1 MICRTPCGTMS
12 ETTIRNVVFDIGWVL
27 VHLAPMP
34 LLQLLRDHGAE
45 VDQLEQVTS
54 RIDLHEHESGRL
66 DGVGLVSNIAR
77 LAPRRPS
84 AELVAAAWVD
94 MFDPQP
100 EMFGLA
106 ERLRSRYRV
115 YLLSNV
121 GDLHWAELQRR
132 FRLHELGHGVV
143 TSFEAGVMKPLAAI
157 YEQTERRF
165 SLNPAETVF
174 IDDRL
179 ENIEAVRVRGW
190 HGIVHAGHNATVSAL
205 RALGVET
212 E

>member
-1 MICRTPCGTMS
+1 MS
-12 ETTIRNVVFDIGWVL
+12 ERAVKNVIFDIGWVL
-27 VHLAPMP
+27 VHLAPTP
-34 LLQLLRDHGAE
+34 LLQLLRAHGAE
-45 VDQLEQVTS
+45 MEHLEQVTS

-66 DGVGLVSNIAR
+66 DGAGLVSNIVK
-77 LAPRRPS
+77 LAPLRPS
-84 AELVAAAWVD
+84 PELVAAAWID

-100 EMFGLA
+100 KMFDLA
-106 ERLRSRYRV
+106 KRLRRRYQV

-121 GDLHWAELQRR
+121 GDLHWAELRRR
-132 FRLHELGHGVV
+132 FRLHELGDGVV
-143 TSFEAGVMKPLAAI
+143 TSFEAGVMKPHADI
-157 YEQTERRF
+157 YAQTEQRF
-165 SLNPAETVF
+165 SLKPAETVF

-190 HGIVHAGHNATVSAL
+190 HGIVHASHHETVRAL

>member
-1 MICRTPCGTMS
+1 MS

-27 VHLAPMP
+27 VHLAPTP
-34 LLQLLRDHGAE
+34 LLQLLRDHGAK

-66 DGVGLVSNIAR
+66 DGAGLVSNIAG
-77 LAPRRPS
+77 LAPRRPPS
-84 AELVAAAWVD
+84 ELVAAAWVD
-94 MFDPQP
+94 MFDPEP
-100 EMFGLA
+100 RMFSLA

-132 FRLHELGHGVV
+132 FRLHELGQGVV
-143 TSFEAGVMKPLAAI
+143 TSFEAGVMKPHAEI
-157 YEQTERRF
+157 YAQTEKRF
-165 SLNPAETVF
+165 SLIPTETVF

-190 HGIVHAGHNATVSAL
+190 HGIVHAGHNDTVSAL